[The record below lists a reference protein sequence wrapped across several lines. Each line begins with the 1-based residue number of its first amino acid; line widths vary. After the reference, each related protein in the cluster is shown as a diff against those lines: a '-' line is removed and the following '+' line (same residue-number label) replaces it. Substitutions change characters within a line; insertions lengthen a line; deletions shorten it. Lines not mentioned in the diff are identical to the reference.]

1 MWKIGNVD
9 IKNKV
14 VLFLLLLLLSINN
27 VYAINVDTTKKGKL
41 NIKATYSEK
50 VLSNAKINLYHV
62 ADMNENAEFTYTKD
76 FEGNKEIKEYKPKN
90 LVGLVSTKRPY
101 IDGEWNELALSLDK
115 HINEKK
121 ITPIITKTTDES
133 GLTNIENL
141 TSGLY
146 LIKMDP
152 ITEENYQYQSS
163 PSLISVPT
171 YNEMTKE
178 YIYDVQVMVKTESK
192 FIGTTDNEE
201 KPSVPSTDKDTTKA
215 PNTYDNIMKY
225 IILFTLSIIGIIVI
239 VFYRSRKEEVQKWK
253 KEY

>member
-1 MWKIGNVD
+1 MQK

-41 NIKATYSEK
+41 NIKAAYSEK
-50 VLSNAKINLYHV
+50 VLSNVKINLYHV

-76 FEGNKEIKEYKPKN
+76 FEGNKEIKEYKT
-90 LVGLVSTKRPY
+90 S
-101 IDGEWNELALSLDK
+101 EWNELALSLDK

-121 ITPIITKTTDES
+121 LTPIITKTTDES

-201 KPSVPSTDKDTTKA
+201 KPNVPSTDKDTTKA

-239 VFYRSRKEEVQKWK
+239 VFYRSRKEEVQK
-253 KEY
+253 

>member
-1 MWKIGNVD
+1 MQK
-9 IKNKV
+9 IKNKI

-41 NIKATYSEK
+41 NIKAAYSEK
-50 VLSNAKINLYHV
+50 VLSNVKINLYHV

-76 FEGNKEIKEYKPKN
+76 FEGNKEIKEYKT
-90 LVGLVSTKRPY
+90 S
-101 IDGEWNELALSLDK
+101 EWNELALSLDK

-121 ITPIITKTTDES
+121 LTPITTKATDES
-133 GLTNIENL
+133 GITNIENL

-201 KPSVPSTDKDTTKA
+201 KPNVPSTDKDTTKA

-239 VFYRSRKEEVQKWK
+239 VFYRSRKEEVQK
-253 KEY
+253 

>member
-1 MWKIGNVD
+1 MQK

-76 FEGNKEIKEYKPKN
+76 FEGNKEIKEYKT
-90 LVGLVSTKRPY
+90 S
-101 IDGEWNELALSLDK
+101 EWNELALSLDK

-121 ITPIITKTTDES
+121 LTPIITKTTDES

>member
-1 MWKIGNVD
+1 MQK

-76 FEGNKEIKEYKPKN
+76 FEGNKEIKEYKT
-90 LVGLVSTKRPY
+90 S
-101 IDGEWNELALSLDK
+101 EWNELALSLDK

-239 VFYRSRKEEVQKWK
+239 VFYRSRKEEVQK
-253 KEY
+253 

>member
-1 MWKIGNVD
+1 MQK
-9 IKNKV
+9 IKNKI
-14 VLFLLLLLLSINN
+14 VLFLVLLLLSTNN
-27 VYAINVDTTKKGKL
+27 VYAINVDTTKKGSL

-50 VLSNAKINLYHV
+50 VLNNANIYLYHV

-76 FEGNKEIKEYKPKN
+76 FEGNKEIKDYKT
-90 LVGLVSTKRPY
+90 S
-101 IDGEWNELALSLDK
+101 EWNELALSLDK
-115 HINEKK
+115 HINEKNLK
-121 ITPIITKTTDES
+121 PIITQITDET
-133 GLTNIENL
+133 GTTNIENL

-192 FIGTTDNEE
+192 FIGATDPEE
-201 KPSVPSTDKDTTKA
+201 KPNVPSTDKNTTKA

-239 VFYRSRKEEVQKWK
+239 ILYRSRREEVQK
-253 KEY
+253 

>member
-1 MWKIGNVD
+1 MQK

-76 FEGNKEIKEYKPKN
+76 FEGNKEIKEYKT
-90 LVGLVSTKRPY
+90 S
-101 IDGEWNELALSLDK
+101 EWNELALSLDK

-121 ITPIITKTTDES
+121 LTPIITKTTDES

-239 VFYRSRKEEVQKWK
+239 VFYRSRKEEVQK
-253 KEY
+253 